1 MRYRALGL
9 RGALKASALSA
20 GIIAALSLGTVG
32 SARATTI
39 YLDLGDSPHITSKVT
54 NSFAALDGIALQ
66 GQTLSL
72 DFRFSKG
79 EFVRLFTI
87 TSDPFVALVRLQ
99 TNSPGMLDFLNGTGF
114 LVDKHGHPFEQPQ
127 QLGSASGDDGSLAA
141 GLFPLLPGDLQ
152 RPLDFFGIHFDLTL
166 PMSHSIS
173 ITGEEF
179 VFSSD
184 SGHPFGVG
192 PGVPRDIIPD
202 QGSTLPLLSLASL
215 TLILAQLRLTRV
227 GGTPTLY
234 SGTEFGAGS
243 AQE

>member
-9 RGALKASALSA
+9 RGALKASALFA
-20 GIIAALSLGTVG
+20 GIIATLSLGTVG

-39 YLDLGDSPHITSKVT
+39 YLNLGDSPHVTSKVA
-54 NSFAALDGIALQ
+54 NSFTALDGMALQ

-72 DFRFSKG
+72 DFRFSHE

-87 TSDPFVALVRLQ
+87 TSNPFVALLKLQ
-99 TNSPGMLDFLNGTGF
+99 TNSPGMVDLLNGTGF
-114 LVDKHGHPFEQPQ
+114 LVGKHGHPLEQPQ
-127 QLGSASGDDGSLAA
+127 QLGSASGDNGSLAA

-166 PMSHSIS
+166 PMSRSIS

-179 VFSSD
+179 LFSSD
-184 SGHPFGVG
+184 SGRPFGVG
-192 PGVPRDIIPD
+192 PGVPLDIVPD
-202 QGSTLPLLSLASL
+202 EGSTLLLLSLASL
-215 TLILAQLRLTRV
+215 TPILVQLRLTRV

-234 SGTEFGAGS
+234 SATEFEAGS
-243 AQE
+243 ARE